1 MGDAVRPE
9 DLRKAIMDEL
19 VVGSTESTLPGKCR
33 RLGVPHPESPD
44 NTGSLSKGR
53 VQACMEPVDDRALV
67 DLVIH
72 TL

>member
-1 MGDAVRPE
+1 
-9 DLRKAIMDEL
+9 MDEL

-33 RLGVPHPESPD
+33 RLGRPHPESPD

-53 VQACMEPVDDRALV
+53 YVQACVEPVDDRALV
-67 DLVIH
+67 DLAIH